1 MTFRLARSDDVEDVL
16 GPGADIG
23 RHTHGPD
30 NEELYV
36 IVSGKGFMVLDGEE
50 FEVGPGDVILNRPGG
65 THGLKNI
72 ADAKWRKRRGIGRRS
87 LSSTSSA
94 TTRRTAA
101 AISAS
106 NCSSPRSA
114 GQGRAGHAEV
124 ISTRWFKKGEVLA
137 MIQRNEIVDGL
148 SPTPLL
154 LVLLRDALAN
164 AR

>member
-1 MTFRLARSDDVEDVL
+1 MYIVPVEDVL

-87 LSSTSSA
+87 LS
-94 TTRRTAA
+94 
-101 AISAS
+101 
-106 NCSSPRSA
+106 
-114 GQGRAGHAEV
+114 
-124 ISTRWFKKGEVLA
+124 
-137 MIQRNEIVDGL
+137 IQRNEIVDGL